1 MHPLWIALDEEGI
14 HLLSSSDNKF
24 VLEVVGGMLHHGE
37 VEHRASEQDDHHGV
51 GKGQDELRRKLTG
64 GAG

>member
-1 MHPLWIALDEEGI
+1 MHTLWIALDGEGI
-14 HLLSSSDNKF
+14 HLLSSSDNKL

-37 VEHRASEQDDHHGV
+37 VEHRANQQDDHHGV